1 MPHAQLRHLA
11 HGRSTAN
18 YRLSALHAH
27 ETGTLL
33 VVWDIRDAKDRLPG
47 DPLAF
52 ALWTAL

>member
-47 DPLAF
+47 DPLVLL
-52 ALWTAL
+52 ALFL